1 MKIFFAALAAIA
13 IQPFL
18 FLLRLAPVFL
28 TSQGP
33 FYGIGLMIV
42 AVIGVSAAAVVIF
55 GIPAFLM
62 LRKLDRVGWTSMGT
76 AGLVSGALPVALMW
90 PKKLQGYSSGQNWH
104 GEYVDIYINGNPTF
118 YAWATYGE
126 DVLFF
131 GLHGLVGAL
140 VFYAVWRRL

>member
-1 MKIFFAALAAIA
+1 MKIFFAALSAIA
-13 IQPFL
+13 IQPLL
-18 FLLRLAPVFL
+18 FALRLAPVFL
-28 TSQGP
+28 ASPGP
-33 FYGIGLMIV
+33 FYGIGLVFI
-42 AVIGVSAAAVVIF
+42 AVVGVSAAAVLVL
-55 GIPAFLM
+55 GIPAFLV
-62 LRKLDRVGWTSMGT
+62 LRKLDRVGWISVGT

-90 PKKLQGYSSGQNWH
+90 PKKLEGYSSGQNWH
-104 GEYVDIYINGNPTF
+104 GEYVDLYINGNPTY